1 MICPLMQECFLWPL
15 LKCSALLALQ
25 LNKGLRLFNFNSY
38 KVPPRSEYCIY
49 KRFSFSP
56 WTWWFPTVFSHAIT
70 TAYLALAFLITRF
83 RLLVTVS
90 SKSTT
95 NESVLISV
103 NITIRNMF
111 ISCNQVAINF
121 EISRNL
127 WRLISSGGILTFV
140 DFKLCRV
147 S

>member
-1 MICPLMQECFLWPL
+1 MV
-15 LKCSALLALQ
+15 
-25 LNKGLRLFNFNSY
+25 SY
-38 KVPPRSEYCIY
+38 SVLSRDNY
-49 KRFSFSP
+49 R
-56 WTWWFPTVFSHAIT
+56 
-70 TAYLALAFLITRF
+70 AYLALAFLITRF

-127 WRLISSGGILTFV
+127 WRLISSEGILTFV